1 MTRLFFLAAFI
12 VVLASCRSTRNIQT
26 AIGKKD
32 TAAVVSQPAD
42 TKKNDTL
49 QLIRSTLVQVRANQ
63 IVFHTFSAK
72 VNVDYKGSDGKNYNV
87 NANVRMLRDS
97 AVWINVNALLG
108 IDALR
113 VLITR
118 DSVKL
123 LDKLNKT
130 YTARSVDY
138 LKEVTALP
146 LDLPTVQDLIVGN
159 ALFLDSNIVSYSADN
174 NVVSLLSVGQWFKNL
189 ITLAASDKTILHSK
203 LDDADI
209 SRNRTA
215 ELTYA
220 DYERKKGFP
229 FSTTRRIAVA
239 EKKRLDIRLD
249 FKQYDFNE
257 QVSFPFSVPKNYDRD

>member
-1 MTRLFFLAAFI
+1 
-12 VVLASCRSTRNIQT
+12 VN
-26 AIGKKD
+26 
-32 TAAVVSQPAD
+32 QPVD
-42 TKKNDTL
+42 SKKNDTL
-49 QLIRSTLVQVRANQ
+49 QLIRSTLGQIRANQ
-63 IVFHTFSAK
+63 IMFYTFSAK

-87 NANVRMLRDS
+87 NANVRMLKDS
-97 AVWINVNALLG
+97 AVWINVNAILG

-159 ALFLDSNIVSYSADN
+159 AVFLDSNIVSYSADN

-189 ITLAASDKTILHSK
+189 ITLAATDKTIQHSK

-209 SRNRTA
+209 SKNRTA
-215 ELTYA
+215 ELTYT

-257 QVSFPFSVPKNYDRD
+257 QVTFPFTVPRNYDRD